1 MQRRA
6 MGFAAVVLAA
16 GLWAAPATAQDVT
29 RGQHL
34 AEQWCSNCHAVE
46 RRGSDSV
53 PTLQQIA
60 NLPNRDAALLRTFLT
75 NPHPPMPPFEIAR
88 DDIEDLVAY
97 ITSLRGR

>member
-1 MQRRA
+1 MQRLA
-6 MGFAAVVLAA
+6 LGLIGAVVAA
-16 GLWAAPATAQDVT
+16 LPAGAQDAA
-29 RGQHL
+29 RGQRL

-60 NLPNRDAALLRTFLT
+60 NLPGRDAAVLRTFLT

-88 DDIEDLVAY
+88 DDIDDLVAY
-97 ITSLRGR
+97 ITSLRQR

>member
-1 MQRRA
+1 MQRLA
-6 MGFAAVVLAA
+6 LGLAGAVVAA
-16 GLWAAPATAQDVT
+16 LPASAQDAA
-29 RGQHL
+29 RGQRL

-60 NLPNRDAALLRTFLT
+60 NLPGRDAAMLRGFLT
-75 NPHPPMPPFEIAR
+75 NPHPPMPPFAIGR

-97 ITSLRGR
+97 ITSLRQR

>member
-1 MQRRA
+1 MRRIA
-6 MGFAAVVLAA
+6 AAIAGAAVAALAA
-16 GLWAAPATAQDVT
+16 QSSAQDIG
-29 RGQHL
+29 RGQRL

-60 NLPNRDAALLRTFLT
+60 NLPGRDAAMLRTFLT
-75 NPHPPMPPFEIAR
+75 NPHPPMPPFSIAR

-97 ITSLRGR
+97 IISLQGS